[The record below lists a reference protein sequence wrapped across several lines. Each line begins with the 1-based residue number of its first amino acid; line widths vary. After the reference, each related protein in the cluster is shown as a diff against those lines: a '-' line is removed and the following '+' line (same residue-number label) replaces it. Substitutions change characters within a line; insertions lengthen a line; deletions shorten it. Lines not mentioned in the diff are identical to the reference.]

1 MMHERFVAG
10 RIVVDIHKPLSIL
23 AHVAVFAGIVYTIAQ
38 TVLFFAFGPEG
49 DAPTAQRGSA
59 RAASAAPED
68 IPVESI
74 VALHLFGRPS
84 LTSSEQPA
92 VAEET
97 LRDTRLSLELVGV
110 FVADPAAES
119 MAVIARKG
127 QPPERFLIGEN
138 VLGDTKLAAVH
149 PDRVVLSRGSRR
161 ENLRFDQSSS
171 FVQPG
176 SQMDEPLV
184 AAGLA
189 SSSAS
194 PAPDAPA
201 AGQREV
207 AEYRDENAA
216 NSRREWL
223 ERLEREL
230 AASDEGNEEG
240 YTLGALADRPELSH
254 TGLLRSDRILSVNG
268 KSVSDL
274 QGDRLE
280 IDNILALGSASFE
293 VQRGERRFVV
303 TLSLN

>member
-23 AHVAVFAGIVYTIAQ
+23 AHIAVFAGIVYTIAQ

-49 DAPTAQRGSA
+49 DAPTTQRGSA

-74 VALHLFGRPS
+74 VALRLFGQPS

-161 ENLRFDQSSS
+161 ENLRFDQSTS

-176 SQMDEPLV
+176 SQADEPLV

-194 PAPDAPA
+194 PPPDAPA
-201 AGQREV
+201 SGQREV

-216 NSRREWL
+216 DSREWL

-230 AASDEGNEEG
+230 AASDKGDEEG